1 VRAPGAE
8 WRGTGDKIWHLAV
21 GDIWVI
27 AGQSNAVG
35 YGHGAVVDPPMM
47 GVSVFGGDEAW
58 RLATHPIFDP
68 TGTKHPVNRDGGWVD
83 VSPWLAFGKG
93 ILEGAGVPVGLIP
106 TALGGS
112 PLSAWDP
119 GNGDAAVLYHNML
132 RHIDA
137 CGGKVAGMV
146 WYQGESDASAEWNAT
161 YLERFTRFVAA
172 FRARYGAELPV
183 LTTQLNR
190 YFDSSD
196 VEQGR
201 QWSIMRET
209 QRQAAKVIPY
219 LAVAPTLDLG
229 LSDAIHTS
237 ASGNVVLGERFA
249 RIALGMVYGQPLN
262 WQPVDARAARF
273 TDDGRAGVAIA
284 FDGVTDHLVLLTLFA
299 REFEVED
306 ADGAVPVT
314 KAWVEE
320 PNVVRLELGREAGLG
335 AVCHLSV
342 GCNPPSAL
350 RDSLQRPA
358 LAFYGLAI
366 QAS

>member
-1 VRAPGAE
+1 
-8 WRGTGDKIWHLAV
+8 
-21 GDIWVI
+21 
-27 AGQSNAVG
+27 
-35 YGHGAVVDPPMM
+35 
-47 GVSVFGGDEAW
+47 
-58 RLATHPIFDP
+58 
-68 TGTKHPVNRDGGWVD
+68 
-83 VSPWLAFGKG
+83 
-93 ILEGAGVPVGLIP
+93 
-106 TALGGS
+106 
-112 PLSAWDP
+112 
-119 GNGDAAVLYHNML
+119 
-132 RHIDA
+132 
-137 CGGKVAGMV
+137 
-146 WYQGESDASAEWNAT
+146 
-161 YLERFTRFVAA
+161 
-172 FRARYGAELPV
+172 
-183 LTTQLNR
+183 
-190 YFDSSD
+190 
-196 VEQGR
+196 
-201 QWSIMRET
+201 
-209 QRQAAKVIPY
+209 
-219 LAVAPTLDLG
+219 
-229 LSDAIHTS
+229 
-237 ASGNVVLGERFA
+237 
-249 RIALGMVYGQPLN
+249 MVYGQPLN